1 MGGVNMARKLP
12 RFLTPAEM
20 QAMFEQAK
28 SSPRDALLL
37 KCMFYLG
44 LRNSEVKNLNIDDI
58 DMINRNVKVV
68 KGKGK
73 KDRYVPIPTDQ
84 LIQEIRQYIQNRQE
98 GPLFNISDRH
108 SRRLVKGYAVA
119 AGIRK
124 AGEVHPHT
132 LRHSY
137 ATHLQNQGVPLNVI
151 QQILG
156 HERIE
161 TTTVYVHLGLER
173 VREHVERAFREGEG

>member
-1 MGGVNMARKLP
+1 MARKLP

-20 QAMFEQAK
+20 EAMFAK
-28 SSPRDALLL
+28 ASDSERNLLLL

-44 LRNSEVKNLNIDDI
+44 MRNGEVQSLRIDDI
-58 DMINRNVKVV
+58 DLINKMVKVV
-68 KGKGK
+68 KGKGR
-73 KDRYVPIPTDQ
+73 KDRHVPIPTDE
-84 LIQEIRQYIQNRQE
+84 LIADIKAYIQDKRE
-98 GPLFNISDRH
+98 GGLFDISDRQI
-108 SRRLVKGYAVA
+108 RRIVKQYARA

-124 AGEVHPHT
+124 ADEVHPHT

-173 VREHVERAFREGEG
+173 MREHVEKAFSDNKNIR